1 MALFPN
7 ATDRLFL
14 RFCRTGDTQAL
25 GRVFDRTAPELLR
38 VACYLCGDRSDAED
52 LVQRTF
58 LAAIEARAA
67 YDPRRRAVP
76 WLLGIL
82 ANHRKRLQRERQ
94 RPAAAPVVEPAADP
108 AQLAAQGEL
117 AAALARLR
125 DELGEPYGE
134 VLRLHLDLGLNAK
147 EIAAQLARPSGTV
160 RTQLVRALELLRQRL
175 PDGFV
180 AALVPWSQ
188 PAVDTAAHLGLAAIR
203 SRVLQGASHLATEPT
218 TATVAAAATLT
229 LSGSY
234 LMSKKV
240 LFLVPVLLTAI
251 GVTTYLAMGGQPD
264 LPQAP
269 ERPASAAGPVSLQSA
284 PTPAAIA
291 APTVA
296 AERTEGSGA
305 PAQVTPHDAGFAVVE
320 VLVRWA
326 GDGAPAANVGV
337 FASNGRSVQGRSAVT
352 DASGSCELLHLAP
365 GTWQVSSSLT
375 ETGMKINLVA
385 DERRRIELRAER
397 AGLAQGRVV
406 DDQDRPVEAARIWM
420 SLEGDWSSGHEVAR
434 SDAAGNFAV
443 PLRTAHYLGARKDGY
458 APSHTLVANA
468 GDENTLRPV
477 LRLQHLGGTVRGT
490 VRDAHGAP
498 IAWAKVLV
506 GEEIMHFQNAVG
518 AAAREHLPRGIEVV
532 TDRDGS
538 FVAPGVPAGLCEV
551 RAWAPGFAPFV
562 GGTEVPA
569 RGIAELPITLVQGA
583 AVRGTV
589 RNEQGAPLAGAS
601 LRWGNEYGFA
611 HGTAQSASNGTFA
624 LEDLPPGWHELHAA
638 LAGATATTRVQ
649 IVAATDATW
658 NPVLGT
664 NRPIAG
670 RVLGPR
676 GEALVGYQVSAWR
689 DDTEKATT
697 TTDDQG
703 RFTLAEVGASAVA
716 LEVSQRFQSLHWQ
729 RDVPPGSADVVVQ
742 LPAAALPTAQ
752 LRGRLVDA
760 DGRPVAATIVPWR
773 EGANRALHYQSDPAT
788 GVFTVGP
795 VPPGRYSLSFESPNH
810 GRQPAS
816 KLELQ
821 PDESR
826 DLGDIVLATPGGA
839 EFLVTIDGRRAPG
852 GLVFCRH
859 TDGTWSDT
867 LTIENGVAK
876 APALRPGQHRVSV
889 DFQGLYAACE
899 LLVEAGVTAHASL
912 ELQRTGRVEVV
923 LDLPSRSKAAQLDAT
938 LVVCRGDGSWA
949 GEFGIARMDGPPT
962 FLVDLAP
969 GHYRATITTADG
981 RTAPIADLEAPAPQQ
996 TRQLRIALPP
1006 AGK

>member
-7 ATDRLFL
+7 TTDRLFL
-14 RFCRTGDTQAL
+14 RFCRTGDTRAL
-25 GRVFDRTAPELLR
+25 GQVFDRTAPELLR

-82 ANHRKRLQRERQ
+82 ANHRRRLQRERQ
-94 RPAAAPVVEPAADP
+94 RPVAPPVAEPAADP
-108 AQLAAQGEL
+108 ALLAAQGEL
-117 AAALARLR
+117 AAALVRLR

-147 EIAAQLARPSGTV
+147 EIAAQLARPAGTV
-160 RTQLVRALELLRQRL
+160 RTQLVRALDLLRQRL

-180 AALVPWSQ
+180 ATLVPWSQ
-188 PAVDTAAHLGLAAIR
+188 PAVDAAAHLGLAAIR
-203 SRVLQGASHLATEPT
+203 SRVLQGASHIVTDPATT
-218 TATVAAAATLT
+218 TVAAAATLT
-229 LSGSY
+229 LSGGY

-251 GVTTYLAMGGQPD
+251 GVTSYLAMGAQPD
-264 LPQAP
+264 LPRAP
-269 ERPASAAGPVSLQSA
+269 DGSAIAADPVALQSSPPPVPIAA
-284 PTPAAIA
+284 PTPAAD
-291 APTVA
+291 
-296 AERTEGSGA
+296 RTEGSGA
-305 PAQVTPHDAGFAVVE
+305 PAQATAADPGFAVVQ

-326 GDGAPAANVGV
+326 DGGAPAANVGV
-337 FASNGRSVQGRSAVT
+337 FASNGRSVQGRSGIT
-352 DASGSCELLHLAP
+352 DASGSCELPHLAP

-375 ETGMKINLVA
+375 ETGLKIALVA
-385 DERRRIELRAER
+385 DEHRRIELRAER

-406 DDQDRPVEAARIWM
+406 DDQDRPVEAARIWI
-420 SLEGDWSSGHEVAR
+420 SLEGDWTSGHEVAR
-434 SDAAGNFAV
+434 SDAAGNFSV

-458 APSHTLVANA
+458 APSHTLVANC
-468 GDENTLRPV
+468 GDPNSLQPV
-477 LRLQHLGGTVRGT
+477 LRLQHLGGTLRGT

-506 GEEIMHFQNAVG
+506 GEEIMHFQNTVG
-518 AAAREHLPRGIEVV
+518 AAAREHLPRGVEVV
-532 TDRDGS
+532 TDRDGC
-538 FVAPGVPAGLCEV
+538 FVAPGVPAGLCAV
-551 RAWAPGFAPFV
+551 RAWAPGFAPFA

-569 RGIAELPITLVQGA
+569 RGIAELPITLVPGA

-589 RNEQGAPLAGAS
+589 RNEHGRPLADAS
-601 LRWGNEYGFA
+601 LRWGDEHGFA
-611 HGTAQSASNGTFA
+611 HGTAQSASDGTFT
-624 LEDLPPGWHELHAA
+624 LEDLPAGWHELRAA
-638 LAGATATTRVQ
+638 LAGATATTRLR
-649 IVAATDATW
+649 ILAAADTTW
-658 NPVLGT
+658 DPVLGT

-676 GEALVGYQVSAWR
+676 GEALVGYQVSAWL
-689 DDTEKATT
+689 DDTEKAST

-716 LEVSQRFQSLHWQ
+716 LEVSQRFQSLHWH
-729 RDVPPGSADVVVQ
+729 RAVPPGSTDVVVQ
-742 LPAAALPTAQ
+742 VTGAELPTAQ
-752 LRGRLVDA
+752 LRGRIVDRG
-760 DGRPVAATIVPWR
+760 GRPIAAVIVPWR
-773 EGANRALHYQSDPAT
+773 EGANRALHYQSDPET
-788 GVFTVGP
+788 GLFTVGP
-795 VPPGRYSLSFESPNH
+795 VPPGRYSLSFESPDH
-810 GRQPAS
+810 GRHPAT

-826 DLGDIVLATPGGA
+826 DLGDIVMEMPGKA
-839 EFLVTIDGRRAPG
+839 ELLVTIDGRRAPG
-852 GLVFCRH
+852 GLVFFRH
-859 TDGTWSDT
+859 ADGSWSDT
-867 LTIENGVAK
+867 LTIENGVAR
-876 APALRPGQHRVSV
+876 APALRPGKHRMHV
-889 DFQGLYAACE
+889 DFQGLYAAGE
-899 LLVEAGVTAHASL
+899 LLVEAGITARASL

-981 RTAPIADLEAPAPQQ
+981 RSAPITDLEAPAPQQ

-1006 AGK
+1006 AAK